1 MATPTRPTDDG
12 TLDADI
18 TSPAVGHVGAFLDG
32 SQSDDELPGTP
43 TAHRRWSMTRLID
56 TSVQG
61 TFSTAT
67 HFIQW
72 LDTTPGRG
80 VLKCTIAYT
89 LASMATFVPFLSD
102 FLGKPNGKHV
112 VATITVYFHAAR
124 STGSMIEAILIAIV
138 AVAYAELV
146 SLMSMVTSVL
156 VGSIFGLATLAHILV
171 VVVFIGGGFGIMG
184 WTKQRMNNPLVNVAS
199 TLASLAIISVV
210 TKETAVIDNVFS
222 NQKIVQ
228 VFKMLI
234 MGITC
239 TAVVNLLLWRVS
251 ARQLLRA
258 SITHSSVSLGSML
271 SDATASFLASSNYE
285 ATPPEF
291 PDSYAYSKAHSA
303 MLKHLREAKFEHY
316 LLGNVRIYS
325 LERLTVRSIETLAQ
339 SIGGLRSAAKAQFAL
354 LNGDSRD
361 AILFRIHSTSATPSL
376 TRDIDPFSYL
386 GAESTQTT
394 DSGSRDAPELRAA
407 GRLFTN
413 FASTIKHPMQNLSG
427 ILCQVLTQMPF
438 SGAPDFSIQINE
450 ALRGELTKSLE
461 LFNTARS
468 EALQSLY
475 QRIRQENDSGH
486 PQIVLEEVAA
496 ACGHFSFTL
505 QTFGEEM
512 KTYLDVLED
521 LKHSY
526 DHNQRSWRWL
536 LWWRRSKSDHALA
549 TLPFDAPETEALV
562 KPIRKSA
569 VPAGIPRSMRER
581 RDTYKWDAAPNASRI
596 LSTLSL
602 AFLQFL
608 RRMASDDVLFG
619 LKVGIGAALWASLA
633 FIEATRD
640 MYNHYRGEWGLL
652 SFMIVCSMTVGASNT
667 TGWARFLG
675 TFAGAFFSLF
685 NWTVSQGNGAALAIL
700 GSFVAFFNFYL
711 IVACG
716 RAPLGRMTILAY
728 NVSTLYAYSLSQK
741 VDDNDEDEGGIHP
754 LMRDIVTHRVI
765 SVCTGIL
772 WGLAVCRFIWPISA
786 RLKFKEGISVLFLQ
800 MGLIWRRGPLSI
812 LLRSDCSQSY
822 LKSGEQVALQRY
834 ADRLEALRHSAASE
848 FELRGPFPFEAN
860 GRILRSVN
868 RILDGFYSM
877 SLVAQRKAS
886 LSSGE
891 RALLEFTARER
902 AVLCDRVCHIFQVL
916 ASSTMLEY
924 PLTGTIPSIAR
935 ARDRLLS
942 KVFEF
947 REAHAARRQAALG
960 VGSPLIQQQG
970 LELSESGAE
979 LDVVVGER
987 DYTLLYAYA
996 LITGQVEQELK
1007 ITLEEVEG
1015 LLGLLKDDPLLGE

>member
-1 MATPTRPTDDG
+1 MAAPIRPTDDG
-12 TLDADI
+12 TLDADT

-32 SQSDDELPGTP
+32 SQRDDELQGIST
-43 TAHRRWSMTRLID
+43 THRRWSMTRLID

-67 HFIQW
+67 HFFQW

-89 LASMATFVPFLSD
+89 LASMATFVPILSD

-146 SLMSMVTSVL
+146 SILSMATSVL
-156 VGSIFGLATLAHILV
+156 VGSVFGLATLAHILV

-184 WTKQRMNNPLVNVAS
+184 WMKQRMNNPLVNVAS

-361 AILFRIHSTSATPSL
+361 AILFRIHSASVTPYL
-376 TRDIDPFSYL
+376 TRDIDPFSYFS
-386 GAESTQTT
+386 AESTQTT
-394 DSGSRDAPELRAA
+394 DSGSRDAPDLRAA
-407 GRLFTN
+407 GQLFTN

-438 SGAPDFSIQINE
+438 SGAPDFNMQINE

-461 LFNTARS
+461 IFNTARA
-468 EALQSLY
+468 EALQGFY

-496 ACGHFSFTL
+496 ACGHFSYTL

-536 LWWRRSKSDHALA
+536 LWWRKSKSDHALA

-685 NWTVSQGNGAALAIL
+685 NWTVSQGNGTALAIL

-754 LMRDIVTHRVI
+754 LMREIVTHRVI

-877 SLVAQRKAS
+877 SLVAQRKTS

-924 PLTGTIPSIAR
+924 PLTGAIPSIAR

-947 REAHAARRQAALG
+947 RETHAARRQVALG

-979 LDVVVGER
+979 VDVVER

-996 LITGQVEQELK
+996 LITGQVEQELR
-1007 ITLEEVEG
+1007 IALDEVEG

>member
-1 MATPTRPTDDG
+1 MAAPIRPTDDG

-18 TSPAVGHVGAFLDG
+18 TSPAVGHIGAFLDG
-32 SQSDDELPGTP
+32 SQRDHELQGIST
-43 TAHRRWSMTRLID
+43 THRRWSMTRLID

-61 TFSTAT
+61 TFGTAT
-67 HFIQW
+67 HFFQW

-89 LASMATFVPFLSD
+89 LASMATFVPILSD

-146 SLMSMVTSVL
+146 SIISMATSVL
-156 VGSIFGLATLAHILV
+156 VGSVFGLATLAHILV

-184 WTKQRMNNPLVNVAS
+184 WMKQRMNNPLVNVAS

-361 AILFRIHSTSATPSL
+361 AILFRIHSASATPYL
-376 TRDIDPFSYL
+376 TRDIDPFSYFSP
-386 GAESTQTT
+386 ESTQTT
-394 DSGSRDAPELRAA
+394 DSGSRDAPDLRAA
-407 GRLFTN
+407 GQLFTN

-438 SGAPDFSIQINE
+438 SGAPDFNMQINE

-461 LFNTARS
+461 IFNTARA
-468 EALQSLY
+468 EALQGFY

-496 ACGHFSFTL
+496 ACGHFSLTL

-536 LWWRRSKSDHALA
+536 LWWRKRKSDHALA

-581 RDTYKWDAAPNASRI
+581 RDTYRWDAAPNASRI

-685 NWTVSQGNGAALAIL
+685 NWTVSQGNGTALAIL

-754 LMRDIVTHRVI
+754 LMREIVTHRVI

-877 SLVAQRKAS
+877 SLVAQRKTS

-924 PLTGTIPSIAR
+924 PLTGAIPSIAR

-947 REAHAARRQAALG
+947 RETHAARRQVALG

-970 LELSESGAE
+970 LESSESGAE
-979 LDVVVGER
+979 VDVVER

-996 LITGQVEQELK
+996 LITGQVEQELR
-1007 ITLEEVEG
+1007 IALDEVEG

>member
-1 MATPTRPTDDG
+1 MAAPIRLTDDG

-18 TSPAVGHVGAFLDG
+18 TSPAIGHVGAFLDS
-32 SQSDDELPGTP
+32 SQSDNELSGTP
-43 TAHRRWSMTRLID
+43 AAHRRWSLTQLID
-56 TSVQG
+56 TAVRG

-67 HFIQW
+67 HFFQW
-72 LDTTPGRG
+72 LNTTPGRG

-89 LASMATFVPFLSD
+89 LASMATFVPILSD

-146 SLMSMVTSVL
+146 SLISMATSVL
-156 VGSIFGLATLAHILV
+156 VGSVFGMATLAHILV

-361 AILFRIHSTSATPSL
+361 AILFRIHSTFATPSI
-376 TRDIDPFSYL
+376 TRDVDPFFYL
-386 GAESTQTT
+386 GAETTQTT
-394 DSGSRDAPELRAA
+394 DSGSRDAPDLRAA
-407 GRLFTN
+407 GQLFTN

-438 SGAPDFSIQINE
+438 SGAPDFNIHINE

-461 LFNTARS
+461 IFNTARA
-468 EALQSLY
+468 EALQGFY

-526 DHNQRSWRWL
+526 DQNRRSWRWL

-685 NWTVSQGNGAALAIL
+685 NWTVSQGNGTALAIL

-754 LMRDIVTHRVI
+754 LMREIVTHRVI

-877 SLVAQRKAS
+877 SLVAQRKTS

-924 PLTGTIPSIAR
+924 PLTGAIPSIAR

-947 REAHAARRQAALG
+947 RETHAARRQAALG
-960 VGSPLIQQQG
+960 VGSPLIQQQE
-970 LELSESGAE
+970 LELSEFGAE
-979 LDVVVGER
+979 VDVVER

-996 LITGQVEQELK
+996 LITGQVEQELR
-1007 ITLEEVEG
+1007 IALEEVEG